1 MAIER
6 NATHGLQLSQQ
17 DKRDMARKIYHVTP
31 DKERDAKKK
40 QLAKILSVSERTVR
54 DWLSRIDKDSRE
66 ARNKRI
72 FDLWLACWTNQEIV
86 TVVNVTEEAIRQQ
99 TQEMASLPKLGKS
112 DQFAAEHAVDF
123 DQPIYNIWKQQEKTA
138 GSSHFGNSEVRWL
151 DNLLHLYT
159 EPFDIVVDPFAGGG
173 STIDICKKRKFLH
186 PGPLNGRGGEFLHI
200 SVDHLHLLQV
210 ECMARR
216 FHHQPIR
223 EAEFS
228 VQNS

>member
-1 MAIER
+1 
-6 NATHGLQLSQQ
+6 
-17 DKRDMARKIYHVTP
+17 MARKIYQGTP
-31 DKERDAKKK
+31 LAEQGEKKAR
-40 QLAKILSVSERTVR
+40 LAEILSVTPRTVQ
-54 DWLSRIDKDSRE
+54 DWLSRIDKDNKEKRE
-66 ARNKRI
+66 S
-72 FDLWLACWTNQEIV
+72 EIV
-86 TVVNVTEEAIRQQ
+86 KLYFACY
-99 TQEMASLPKLGKS
+99 TQEETAQAVGMSHQGVSKVLQQIPSFEFVAELGDHAEIDDEKERMAVI
-112 DQFAAEHAVDF
+112 AEENRDNATHATDF
-123 DQPIYNIWKQQEKTA
+123 VAPIYNVWKQQEKTA

-151 DNLLHLYT
+151 GNLLYLYI
-159 EPFDIVVDPFAGGG
+159 EPFGVVVDPFAGGG

-216 FHHQPIR
+216 FHHQSIR

>member
-1 MAIER
+1 MQCC
-6 NATHGLQLSQQ
+6 TQ
-17 DKRDMARKIYHVTP
+17 
-31 DKERDAKKK
+31 
-40 QLAKILSVSERTVR
+40 
-54 DWLSRIDKDSRE
+54 
-66 ARNKRI
+66 
-72 FDLWLACWTNQEIV
+72 QEISQAV
-86 TVVNVTEEAIRQQ
+86 GCPQKTVDDQVKRFSGSVLENQ
-99 TQEMASLPKLGKS
+99 TAKTA
-112 DQFAAEHAVDF
+112 AAEHATDF
-123 DQPIYNIWKQQEKTA
+123 VAPIYNIWKQQEKTA